1 MASKTHSQRGAARA
15 AKQTS
20 VAPATAPLK
29 GDAGLNN
36 PDLYINRELSL
47 LEFQGRVLEE
57 AADASN
63 PLLERVKFLAI
74 LGSNL
79 DEFFMVRVAALMK
92 QVATGTAEVGLDG
105 RPPSV
110 QLELIRERVRQI
122 TTQAHDL
129 WGKNVQPCLEEQGIS
144 LVDLCCLAD
153 DERAALDAYFQQH
166 VFPVLT
172 PLAFDPGRPF
182 PHISNRSLNL
192 AVVVRD
198 PKGEEHFARV
208 KVPDILPQLVPITS
222 TRGES
227 EAAPA
232 AGKAFKFAWLEQ
244 LIAANLGLLFPGM
257 EIVESSPFRV
267 TRDAEVAIQELESD
281 DLLETIEEA
290 MRERRFLE
298 RRTVGSCAGHAG
310 QNTRYLDQPDR
321 S

>member
-20 VAPATAPLK
+20 VAPVTAPLK
-29 GDAGLNN
+29 GGAGLNN

-129 WGKNVQPCLEEQGIS
+129 WRK
-144 LVDLCCLAD
+144 
-153 DERAALDAYFQQH
+153 ERST
-166 VFPVLT
+166 VFRGT
-172 PLAFDPGRPF
+172 R
-182 PHISNRSLNL
+182 
-192 AVVVRD
+192 
-198 PKGEEHFARV
+198 HF
-208 KVPDILPQLVPITS
+208 S
-222 TRGES
+222 G
-227 EAAPA
+227 
-232 AGKAFKFAWLEQ
+232 
-244 LIAANLGLLFPGM
+244 
-257 EIVESSPFRV
+257 
-267 TRDAEVAIQELESD
+267 
-281 DLLETIEEA
+281 
-290 MRERRFLE
+290 
-298 RRTVGSCAGHAG
+298 
-310 QNTRYLDQPDR
+310 
-321 S
+321 